1 MIVTIGSKHKTFEN
15 HIESVNQIISWI
27 EEVVNHSDQHFSH
40 LVVDNEEV
48 YQQFDLVIS
57 DKITEIEEIEVVLK
71 TESELL
77 NELYLSGE
85 AYLIRALPEIE
96 KLTEKFYQTPDQEA
110 WGVLEQL
117 IEGITWL
124 DHLYEAIDQARKQ
137 PSNWDNFIVIYT
149 KLRME
154 LVHLEDAIKMR
165 DQTLIA
171 DIINYEVMPMM
182 EELKSSFTACIDQ
195 EGERKDV
202 N

>member
-1 MIVTIGSKHKTFEN
+1 MIVTIGTKQKTFEN
-15 HIESVNQIISWI
+15 HIESVTPLIKWI
-27 EEVVNHSDQHFSH
+27 EEVVNESDKHFSH
-40 LVVDNEEV
+40 LLIDDQEV
-48 YQQFDLVIS
+48 HEQFDLVIS
-57 DKITEIEEIEVVLK
+57 DKITEIEKIEVVLK

-110 WGVLEQL
+110 WGGLEQL

-124 DHLYEAIDQARKQ
+124 DQLYEAIDQARKQ
-137 PSNWDNFIVIYT
+137 PLNWDKFTFIYT

-154 LVHLEDAIKMR
+154 LVNLEDAIKMR

-171 DIINYEVMPMM
+171 DIINYEVMPIM
-182 EELKSSFTACIDQ
+182 EELKLVFTACIDQ